1 MTNITSQDYEA
12 ALQRFKADMQN
23 LGNDLISILLYG
35 SLARGDVRPGRSDI
49 MDAYV
54 YLRRDVFENRESF
67 LRALEIMTDAS
78 IRLSQTGLPYHP
90 FHYFS
95 EDELNSLPAV
105 YAPTWKRDEHPV
117 VFGEDVR
124 SRIDSAQETVAAARV
139 SFFNTRRTM
148 GYFLSQY
155 LKREFKAGECE
166 KVAKSLG
173 SLRKHLLPMACA
185 VLDIW
190 TVTSESIGELQ
201 TALPGLDVSVL
212 PKLDR
217 LANLESTELDPH
229 DVRQTL
235 RETLSFMEDLRDR
248 LLIRLTETK
257 NRDQAFSGLMN
268 L

>member
-1 MTNITSQDYEA
+1 MRQITVEDYEA
-12 ALQRFKADMQN
+12 ALDAFLADMQN
-23 LGNDLISILLYG
+23 LGSDLLSVLLYG
-35 SLARGDVRPGRSDI
+35 SLARGDIRPGRSDI

-54 YLRRDVFENRESF
+54 YLRRDVFESREKF
-67 LRALEIMTDAS
+67 IKALEIMTDAS
-78 IRLSQTGLPYHP
+78 IRLSRTGLPYHP

-105 YAPTWKRDEHPV
+105 YGPTWKRNERTV
-117 VFGEDVR
+117 LAGEDVR
-124 SRIDSAQETVAAARV
+124 SKIGSTPATVSVARV

-155 LKREFKAGECE
+155 LKKEFKAGECE

-190 TVTSESIGELQ
+190 TVSSESISELQ
-201 TALPGLDVSVL
+201 SALPGLDVSVL
-212 PKLDR
+212 EKIDKVAKLEPD
-217 LANLESTELDPH
+217 ELDPN

-235 RETLSFMEDLRDR
+235 RETLCFMEDLRDR
-248 LLIRLTETK
+248 LLIHLSE
-257 NRDQAFSGLMN
+257 NGSLDSGLSG
-268 L
+268 LTKI